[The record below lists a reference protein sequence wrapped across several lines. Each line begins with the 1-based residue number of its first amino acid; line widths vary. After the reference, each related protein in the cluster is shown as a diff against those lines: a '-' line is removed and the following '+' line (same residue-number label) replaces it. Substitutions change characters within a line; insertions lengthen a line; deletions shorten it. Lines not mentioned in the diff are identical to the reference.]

1 MLGLLKATFQEW
13 GEDKVPL
20 LAAGLAY
27 YTLFSIA
34 PLLLILVG
42 ALGLILGENAAQS
55 AVMDQISNNLGP
67 QATDAI
73 QGILENAATGG
84 GGLVATVIGAVALIL
99 GATTV
104 LAQLQIAMNLI
115 WGVKPDPEDGNVVV
129 RMIFVRVMSLA
140 LILVIGFLLLVSFLL
155 SAFLSAAMGTIAGP
169 GWLWEI
175 VDFLLSFAVITLLF
189 ALMFKYIPDARIEWH
204 DVWVGGLATGVLFTL
219 GKFAVSLYVGSTAVG
234 SSYGAAGSLVILLL
248 WVYFSAQIFLL
259 GAEFTQVY
267 ARRRGARL
275 EPAEHALRTADARE
289 T

>member
-1 MLGLLKATFQEW
+1 MFGLLKATFQEW

-67 QATDAI
+67 QATEAI
-73 QGILENAATGG
+73 QGILENATAGG
-84 GGLVATVIGAVALIL
+84 GGLLAAIIGAVALII

-115 WGVKPDPEDGNVVV
+115 WGVKPDPEQGNAFKRMVLV
-129 RMIFVRVMSLA
+129 RAVSLA
-140 LILVIGFLLLVSFLL
+140 MILVIGFLLLVSFLL
-155 SAFLSAAMGTIAGP
+155 SAFLGAAVDTIAVP
-169 GWLWEI
+169 GWLYEI
-175 VDFLLSFAVITLLF
+175 VDFVASFAVITLLF
-189 ALMFKYIPDARIEWH
+189 ALMFKYIPDARIAWR
-204 DVWVGGLATGVLFTL
+204 DVWVGALVTGVLFTL
-219 GKFAVSLYVGSTAVG
+219 GKFAVSLYVGRTAVG
-234 SSYGAAGSLVILLL
+234 STYGAAGSLVIVLL

-275 EPAEHALRTADARE
+275 EPAPHAVRAADARKA
-289 T
+289 